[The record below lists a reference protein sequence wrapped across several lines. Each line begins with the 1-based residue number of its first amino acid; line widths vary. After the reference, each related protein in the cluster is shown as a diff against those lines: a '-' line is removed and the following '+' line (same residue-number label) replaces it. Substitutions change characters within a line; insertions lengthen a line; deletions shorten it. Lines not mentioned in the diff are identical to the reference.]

1 MTALQFV
8 LLLIAAVLFGL
19 AAAGVGSPKFN
30 LMAAGLCLM
39 AVAFL
44 LPLGA
49 ALF

>member
-19 AAAGVGSPKFN
+19 AAAGVGGRIN
-30 LMAAGLCLM
+30 LVAAGLCLM